1 MRSGCC
7 AGPCARAAAAELAW
21 PTTAPFIVRVLLR
34 PLLATTAVGGADSNS
49 RGFSIDE
56 IKEANQLTAKLRLK
70 TTSPKWWCGFCFG
83 V

>member
-49 RGFSIDE
+49 RGF
-56 IKEANQLTAKLRLK
+56 
-70 TTSPKWWCGFCFG
+70 
-83 V
+83 